1 MLALDRV
8 SDNTPAEE
16 PEPKPEVEPIS
27 DDVDYFVF
35 NNELFDG

>member
-1 MLALDRV
+1 MLALDRIP
-8 SDNTPAEE
+8 DNDPAED